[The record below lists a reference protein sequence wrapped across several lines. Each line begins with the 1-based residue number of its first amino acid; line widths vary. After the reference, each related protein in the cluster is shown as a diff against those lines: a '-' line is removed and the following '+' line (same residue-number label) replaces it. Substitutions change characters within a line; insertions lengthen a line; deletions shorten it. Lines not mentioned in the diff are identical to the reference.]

1 MLRSLGDSDGR
12 GSLTDDAQPFEYSE
26 NAPAVDTEELAAG
39 DGRPGN
45 NQAQNK
51 QFRAVVKAL
60 GLNQEQARQLHDDI
74 QDDDEMNYHGLME
87 RAQDLFGGSV

>member
-1 MLRSLGDSDGR
+1 
-12 GSLTDDAQPFEYSE
+12 LTKEF
-26 NAPAVDTEELAAG
+26 AAG

-87 RAQDLFGGSV
+87 RAQDLFDGSV